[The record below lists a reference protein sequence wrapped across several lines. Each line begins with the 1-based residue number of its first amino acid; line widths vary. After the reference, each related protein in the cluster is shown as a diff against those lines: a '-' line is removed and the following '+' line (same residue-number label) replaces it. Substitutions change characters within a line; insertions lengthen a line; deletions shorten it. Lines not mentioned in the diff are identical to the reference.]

1 MVQKEGVFISGFVR
15 LSNALTILQK
25 NLERAKS
32 DRARPLNLKNGEVLV
47 MYLFYDNPEGLSA
60 EQLSRVCMLDR
71 SLISRSLRSLS
82 LKKLI
87 TCPRL
92 AEGKRRYGSKLVLTE
107 EGKRIG
113 SIVKQHVREV
123 QNYLNVGITSEELE
137 NMYTTLEKLCER
149 FEELNR
155 QTRALKKAKKEAE

>member
-155 QTRALKKAKKEAE
+155 QTRALKKAKKELE